1 MVAFA
6 ILAMAPAASGREPV
20 RPEPA
25 PVEAAQPAAS
35 APATRA
41 PAGSLE
47 AAPGTRP
54 AVERA
59 ARPGAR
65 PLEAGAHQAPSP
77 APSSAHGPEPH
88 GESEAGHQSPWTLVA
103 KVVNFALL
111 VGGLV
116 YLLREPVSLHLQNR
130 RRQIS
135 GDLDAARDTTAA
147 AERQLA
153 EIDRRLAALPA
164 ELESMRAKGAEEIAA
179 EEASIRERAERERQ
193 RLLAQIRW
201 EIDLEVRLARRHL
214 TEHAADL
221 AVKLAADR
229 IASTM
234 TDDDRERA
242 LDRYVSRMKEL
253 NG

>member
-1 MVAFA
+1 MPLKR
-6 ILAMAPAASGREPV
+6 IR
-20 RPEPA
+20 
-25 PVEAAQPAAS
+25 
-35 APATRA
+35 
-41 PAGSLE
+41 
-47 AAPGTRP
+47 GTPP
-54 AVERA
+54 AVEHA
-59 ARPGAR
+59 PPGPRPSD
-65 PLEAGAHQAPSP
+65 AGAHQAPSSP

-88 GESEAGHQSPWTLVA
+88 GESGARHESPWALAA

-135 GDLDAARDTTAA
+135 GDLDAARDTTAT

-179 EEASIRERAERERQ
+179 EEASIRERAESERQ

-201 EIDLEVRLARRHL
+201 ELDLEVRLARRQL
-214 TEHAADL
+214 TRARGRSRGEARGRPH
-221 AVKLAADR
+221 R
-229 IASTM
+229 QH
-234 TDDDRERA
+234 DDRR
-242 LDRYVSRMKEL
+242 
-253 NG
+253 